1 MLSMRLVFLGIAL
14 AAASVSAGA
23 QSPFI
28 STCQEDSK
36 IPSEKRTDIEL
47 VAMNLVHKLLGQIQ
61 KLFLT

>member
-1 MLSMRLVFLGIAL
+1 MRLVFLGIAL

-36 IPSEKRTDIEL
+36 IPIGEEDR
-47 VAMNLVHKLLGQIQ
+47 H
-61 KLFLT
+61 